1 MTKVL
6 LIRPDIPKDAPL
18 GKLPPYMPLGLAF
31 LAAVL
36 EKEGFEVAV
45 LDNYILEKDQNSLAR
60 EIQEIKPDVIG
71 VTCNIATTPTVAEVV
86 EIGKQEGIPTVV
98 GGPQVTIAPGRTLK
112 RTGGDIGVV
121 GEGEITFLELCKVLS
136 IGHHITIEDIRN
148 IPGLVIKASNENY
161 LVTGKRKPIA
171 NLDILPFLPNHL
183 FPYEKYARSTPE
195 IRTTPLDW
203 MSTSRGCPFN
213 CAFCSNIHVWGR
225 NYRCMGAKRIV
236 DEIEHMMQ
244 TYGTRAIEF
253 REDNFTVKKKRVL
266 EFCKLISERGLKID
280 WMCESRVDL
289 VNERLLETMRK
300 SGCVYIYFGVESGSQ
315 RVLDFLRKGITLEQ
329 TENAFSL
336 CKKVGIKT
344 GASIMIGIPNQT
356 LKENYESID
365 FVKQIDADIV
375 YFNPFM
381 GYPGSDIYQYIID
394 NDLIFSRWEE
404 IIMPNSEALT
414 WPQKVRLKT
423 KAELL
428 YNLSLPI
435 FLRHIKRMGFRRF
448 IEKGFITFVR
458 YIKLWR
464 SSNYKNIDKQEI

>member
-45 LDNYILEKDQNSLAR
+45 LDNYLLEKDQNYLAR
-60 EIQEIKPDVIG
+60 QIQGIKPDVIG

-86 EIGKQEGIPTVV
+86 EIGRQEDIPTVI
-98 GGPQVTIAPGRTLK
+98 GGSQVTIAPGRTLK
-112 RTGGDIGVV
+112 RTGGDIGIV
-121 GEGEITFLELCKVLS
+121 GEGEMTFLELCEVLS
-136 IGHHITIEDIRN
+136 SGHHITTEDIKN
-148 IPGLVIKASNENY
+148 IPGLVIKASNGNY
-161 LVTGKRKPIA
+161 IVTIKREPIRD
-171 NLDILPFLPNHL
+171 LDTLPFLPNHL
-183 FPYEKYARSTPE
+183 FPYKEYARSTPE

-225 NYRCMGAKRIV
+225 NYRCMSAKRII
-236 DEIEHMMQ
+236 DEVEHMMQ
-244 TYGTRAIEF
+244 IYGTRAIEF
-253 REDNFTVKKKRVL
+253 REDNFTVNKKRVL
-266 EFCKLISERGLKID
+266 EFCKLILERGLKID

-289 VNERLLETMRK
+289 IDQQLLETMRE
-300 SGCVYIYFGVESGSQ
+300 SGCVCIYFGVESGSQ
-315 RVLDFLRKGITLEQ
+315 RVLDFLRKEITLKQIES
-329 TENAFSL
+329 AFSL

-344 GASIMIGIPNQT
+344 VASIMLGLPNQT
-356 LKENYESID
+356 LKENFETVK
-365 FVKQIDADIV
+365 FVKQIGADIV

-381 GYPGSDIYQYIID
+381 GYPGSDLYQYIID
-394 NDLIFSRWEE
+394 NDLIFSKWEE

-414 WPQKVRLKT
+414 WPQKVRFKM

-435 FLRHIKRMGFRRF
+435 FLGHIKRMGFKRV
-448 IEKGFITFVR
+448 IKKVFITFAR
-458 YIKLWR
+458 YIKLWK
-464 SSNYKNIDKQEI
+464 SGIHKEYIS